1 MGVDKRDHTLN
12 YYSYYSEMSS
22 AQLCCVKSCMKL
34 KQEKIAAFCSLG
46 IKQAKDTTK
55 TGGMLPGD
63 HGIIMVTVIT
73 GLLKECPHFS
83 RQKLFAEIMQQN
95 FLT

>member
-1 MGVDKRDHTLN
+1 ML
-12 YYSYYSEMSS
+12 S
-22 AQLCCVKSCMKL
+22 AQLHCVKSCMKL

-55 TGGMLPGD
+55 RGGLLPGD
-63 HGIIMVTVIT
+63 HVIIVVTVIT

-83 RQKLFAEIMQQN
+83 CQKLFAEIIQQN
-95 FLT
+95 I